1 MCHRGATRLQFS
13 VDAEIIAFLGNVFAD
28 VQAPN
33 FVDRLLFGL
42 CQTYRTAVEKD
53 SRKFSDGD
61 PDSASGPFHC
71 NRAKITTTK
80 QRAFTAK
87 TQFAPRK

>member
-1 MCHRGATRLQFS
+1 MCYSGATRVQFP

-42 CQTYRTAVEKD
+42 CQT
-53 SRKFSDGD
+53 
-61 PDSASGPFHC
+61 
-71 NRAKITTTK
+71 
-80 QRAFTAK
+80 
-87 TQFAPRK
+87 FALQ